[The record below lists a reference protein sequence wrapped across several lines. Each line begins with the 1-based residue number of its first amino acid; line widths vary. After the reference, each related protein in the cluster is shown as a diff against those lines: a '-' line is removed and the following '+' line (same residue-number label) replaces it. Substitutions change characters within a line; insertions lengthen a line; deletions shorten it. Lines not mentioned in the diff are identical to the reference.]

1 MVTRKEVNYNEKILT
16 YDKVRSQG
24 MIVPIYK
31 DIDGQLYMPLNECFV
46 TVCDVIAA
54 LENYHRNIMLEVI

>member
-1 MVTRKEVNYNEKILT
+1 MITQKKFNYNGKVLI
-16 YDKVRSQG
+16 YDKERSQG

-46 TVCDVIAA
+46 TVCDVIAV
-54 LENYHRNIMLEVI
+54 LENYHRNVMLEVI